1 MQASWAARALWD
13 VVAATLGY
21 QEVAVVTATA
31 AGLHPTRT
39 ARLVGPGGLDV
50 GVVPVVA
57 DRQSLRLVGM
67 LTDRDAAVRCLAAHH
82 TGACRVRDHMTT
94 GTLVTA
100 DPGDSLEVL
109 VARMERAQVRRVPV
123 LQPDGRLLGIVAQA
137 DVAMRL
143 GPESPAAI
151 EELLERISEPAGA
164 LA

>member
-1 MQASWAARALWD
+1 MLARDAMTANPVVVTPEESIARAAEIMRD
-13 VVAATLGY
+13 F
-21 QEVAVVTATA
+21 
-31 AGLHPTRT
+31 
-39 ARLVGPGGLDV
+39 DV

-100 DPGDSLEVL
+100 DPGESLEAV

>member
-1 MQASWAARALWD
+1 MLARDAMTANPVVVTPEESIARAAEIMRD
-13 VVAATLGY
+13 F
-21 QEVAVVTATA
+21 
-31 AGLHPTRT
+31 
-39 ARLVGPGGLDV
+39 DV
-50 GVVPVVA
+50 GALPVVA

>member
-1 MQASWAARALWD
+1 MLARDAMTANP
-13 VVAATLGY
+13 V
-21 QEVAVVTATA
+21 VVTPEESITRA
-31 AGLHPTRT
+31 AEIMRDF
-39 ARLVGPGGLDV
+39 DV

>member
-1 MQASWAARALWD
+1 MLARDAMTANPVVVTPDETIARAAEIMRD
-13 VVAATLGY
+13 F
-21 QEVAVVTATA
+21 
-31 AGLHPTRT
+31 
-39 ARLVGPGGLDV
+39 DV

-67 LTDRDAAVRCLAAHH
+67 LTDRDVAVRCLAAHH
-82 TGACRVRDHMTT
+82 TGTCRVRDHMTT

-143 GPESPAAI
+143 GPESPAAV

>member
-1 MQASWAARALWD
+1 MLARDAMTANP
-13 VVAATLGY
+13 V
-21 QEVAVVTATA
+21 VVTPEESIGRA
-31 AGLHPTRT
+31 AEIMRDF
-39 ARLVGPGGLDV
+39 DV

-57 DRQSLRLVGM
+57 DRLSLRLVGM

-123 LQPDGRLLGIVAQA
+123 VQPDGRLLGIVAQA
-137 DVAMRL
+137 DIAMRL

-164 LA
+164 LT

>member
-1 MQASWAARALWD
+1 MLARDAMTANPVVVTPEESIARAAEIMRD
-13 VVAATLGY
+13 F
-21 QEVAVVTATA
+21 
-31 AGLHPTRT
+31 
-39 ARLVGPGGLDV
+39 DV